1 MGSIQFRL
9 FAICVACASLIF
21 FLVFLFDGALNLF
34 QMGLSRQ
41 AVLLWDGFISIVFFT
56 QHSVMIR
63 RSFCSWLTGVWPA
76 SNHRIVFTI
85 GSGIVLAAVMITWQ
99 PSTTV
104 LYEFHGVS
112 RLLFRA
118 AFFLALAG
126 CFRSAYTLRSAASCD
141 PFGLAAAAEPALD
154 KRNSAQRLVVRGPYA
169 YVRHPVYLMVI
180 LLIWSCPNLTADR
193 LLFNVLWTFWIYIGA
208 TLEDKDMRVD
218 FGDAYREYRK
228 NTPMLVP
235 SITNLLRSVRFK
247 VKRPGVHPKVFG
259 SAVLEDSVER
269 RQETRP

>member
-1 MGSIQFRL
+1 MSLILVRY
-9 FAICVACASLIF
+9 FAIGVAFASLIL
-21 FLVFLFDGALNLF
+21 FLVFLFDGALNLV
-34 QMGLSRQ
+34 QMGLSHQ
-41 AVLLWDGFISIVFFT
+41 DVLFWDGFISIVFFV

-63 RSFCSWLTGVWPA
+63 RRFCSWLTGVWPA
-76 SNHRIVFTI
+76 CSHRIVFTI

-99 PSTTV
+99 PSTID

-126 CFRSAYTLRSAASCD
+126 CFWSSYTLRSAASCD
-141 PFGLAAAAEPALD
+141 PFGLAAASEQARD
-154 KRNSAQRLVVRGPYA
+154 KQNRPPLLVVRGPYA

-193 LLFNVLWTFWIYIGA
+193 LLFNILWTFWIYIGA
-208 TLEDKDMRVD
+208 TLEDNDMKAD

-228 NTPMLVP
+228 KTPMLVP
-235 SITNLLRSVRFK
+235 SITNLLRSV
-247 VKRPGVHPKVFG
+247 
-259 SAVLEDSVER
+259 
-269 RQETRP
+269 